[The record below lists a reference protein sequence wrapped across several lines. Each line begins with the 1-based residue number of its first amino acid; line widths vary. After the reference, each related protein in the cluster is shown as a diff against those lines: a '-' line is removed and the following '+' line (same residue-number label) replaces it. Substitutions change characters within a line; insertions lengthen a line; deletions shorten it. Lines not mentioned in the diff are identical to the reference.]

1 MTYKAIKIFLNE
13 IAPKDRPAPVFETA
27 KKEKEIDR
35 KVTRITE
42 KNYNP
47 DIFYEERVVL
57 L

>member
-35 KVTRITE
+35 KGIRYTS
-42 KNYNP
+42 KAAN
-47 DIFYEERVVL
+47 
-57 L
+57 